1 MYLLDTHTLL
11 WFLNDSPK
19 LSKRAL
25 EIITTEGKIFFSI
38 VSLWEIAIKKTIGKL
53 DLDSSISEIEALCY
67 EKDIS
72 LIQIKAKHLD
82 KIIELPNIHS
92 DPFDRLIIAQSI
104 IENLILITKDINIPH
119 YPVKTVW

>member
-82 KIIELPNIHS
+82 KIIELP
-92 DPFDRLIIAQSI
+92 
-104 IENLILITKDINIPH
+104 ITKDINIPH